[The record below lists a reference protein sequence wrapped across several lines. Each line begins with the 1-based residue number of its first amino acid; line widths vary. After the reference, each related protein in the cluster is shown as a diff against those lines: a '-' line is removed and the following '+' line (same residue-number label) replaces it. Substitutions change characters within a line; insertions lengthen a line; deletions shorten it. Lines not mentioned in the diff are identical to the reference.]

1 MSDIIIRRGI
11 IVPMTED
18 RKVLKEG
25 SIVIE
30 EGKIIAVGSD
40 EAINKEY
47 SADIE
52 IDASKHIVIPGLIN
66 THTHL
71 AMTLFRGVME
81 NVSGMDWLE
90 RAWSIESNLTREDVY
105 WGSLLGCLEMI
116 KSGTT
121 CFADHY
127 FFMDAVVDA
136 IRESGIRAAL
146 AQAIIEEGGPEGL
159 DTTLEGSLKFAKQ
172 FNGALNGRITC
183 MLGPHSAYTCD
194 PELLN
199 EVKELAEEK
208 GLRVHIHLSESKS
221 ELKIIKQRYGTT
233 PIRLL
238 NKIGLLSPYLL
249 AAHVVFADE
258 EEIDLLKRGNV
269 KVNHNP
275 ICKMKGGHGISPI
288 AKMIRKGIN
297 VSIGTDGAGSNNN
310 LDLLEEMKFAALLQ
324 PLAEHDP
331 RAISSWD
338 VLEMATVRG
347 AIALGIEKEVGSIEV
362 GKKADL
368 VFLRRK
374 VPHMIPFHNIPSLI
388 VYSAN
393 GNDVDTVMIDGKI
406 VMRNREVLTV
416 KEKDVMREAQRTF
429 EKLLDRSGWEPI
441 MEGIPRRV

>member
-11 IVPMTED
+11 IVPITED
-18 RKVLKEG
+18 RKVLEKG
-25 SIVIE
+25 SIVVE
-30 EGKIIAVGSD
+30 EGKIIAVGPD
-40 EAINKEY
+40 ETISKEY
-47 SADIE
+47 SADVE

-71 AMTLFRGVME
+71 AMTLFRGVMD
-81 NVSGMDWLE
+81 NISGIEWLE
-90 RAWSIESNLTREDVY
+90 RAWSIESNLTRDDVY

-127 FFMDAVVDA
+127 FFMEAVIDA
-136 IRESGIRAAL
+136 IQGSSMRAAL

-159 DTTLEGSLKFAKQ
+159 DTTLEGSLKFAKRY
-172 FNGALNGRITC
+172 NGALNGRITC
-183 MLGPHSAYTCD
+183 MLGPHSVYACSQ
-194 PELLN
+194 ELLN
-199 EVKELAEEK
+199 EVKGSAEET
-208 GLRVHIHLSESKS
+208 GLRIHIYLSESRS
-221 ELKIIKQRYGTT
+221 ELEIIKQRYGTT

-238 NKIGLLSPYLL
+238 NKIGFLSPYLL

-258 EEIDLLKRGNV
+258 EEIDLLKRGSV

-275 ICKMKGGHGISPI
+275 ICKMKGGHGISPV

-310 LDLLEEMKFAALLQ
+310 LDLLEEMKFATLLQ
-324 PLAEHDP
+324 PLAEQDP
-331 RAISSWD
+331 RAISAWD

-362 GKKADL
+362 GKKADIVL
-368 VFLRRK
+368 VRRDK
-374 VPHMIPFHNIPSLI
+374 PHMIPLHNVPSLI

-393 GNDVDTVMIDGKI
+393 GNDVDTVIIDGKI
-406 VMRNREVLTV
+406 VMKDRNVLTLD
-416 KEKDVMREAQRTF
+416 EEEIINRTQCIF
-429 EKLLDRSGWEPI
+429 ENLLERSGFKTFLDR
-441 MEGIPRRV
+441 IPRRI